1 MNHIFLL
8 CPEVYSQENKRGS
21 LQENRDGWPG
31 VYENIKNGLSS
42 TRVIRGRGYSDP
54 GVMGRIVE
62 KSCMFW
68 GIRGGWDMVFSVRI
82 SDSIL
87 FFVLPEKTDM
97 AKGQVT

>member
-1 MNHIFLL
+1 
-8 CPEVYSQENKRGS
+8 
-21 LQENRDGWPG
+21 
-31 VYENIKNGLSS
+31 
-42 TRVIRGRGYSDP
+42 
-54 GVMGRIVE
+54 MGRIVE